1 MRFVKPLDVEVLLH
15 VARTHDLLVTLEE
28 STVAGGAGSAAAEC
42 LAAHRL
48 NVDLLMLGLPDRPI
62 EHGTRDEALRD
73 AGLDRSSVAAAIED
87 RRAFER
93 PRARVHLVA

>member
-1 MRFVKPLDVEVLLH
+1 PLDVDAVLHL
-15 VARTHDLLVTLEE
+15 ARTHDLLVTLEE
-28 STVAGGAGSAAAEC
+28 SAVAGGAGSAVAEC
-42 LAAHRL
+42 LSAHRL

-73 AGLDRSSVAAAIED
+73 AGLDRASVAAAIEE

-93 PRARVHLVA
+93 SRVRVHLVA